1 MSSPTSAT
9 RTCWPNVGLY
19 GAIDTHETLRN
30 AMARLAR
37 LELPPQAIVFTG
49 DLADRA
55 EPKAYVKLR
64 EIVEPAAAEIGAE
77 VVWVMGN
84 HDEREH
90 YARELFGEEIT
101 EDVTQDRV
109 HDIAGLR
116 VISLDT
122 SVPGYHHGEISPAQL
137 AWLTDQLATPAE
149 HGTVLAMHHP
159 PIPVPMVRA
168 AEVIELHDQHLLAEV
183 IEGTDVRGVIAG
195 HFHFSSYST
204 FAGVPVSVASST
216 CYLADPAPAGRL
228 LSAVDG
234 HQSVTM
240 MHFYDD
246 RVVHSVV
253 PVRTPRRRPATPT
266 TWWSRSRR
274 CRLPKRAR
282 AARRE
287 GLTGLGPRE
296 PGGLSTPGQRDSTIG
311 TITRSAYAFIC
322 GRVRSDG
329 GASCVSSSDCAS
341 RARVIATTSMSSSGG
356 TGSRCARSCR
366 IRSAQNAEETRSV
379 SPASKVRLTS
389 VSSRSASS
397 SWVRMRFSRSVL
409 IVTAKKLTT

>member
-1 MSSPTSAT
+1 MPTPVVSASYADSVIPLGQYPLPT
-9 RTCWPNVGLY
+9 HVIAHVSDPHLLAERRLY

-64 EIVEPAAAEIGAE
+64 EIVEPAAADIGAE

-90 YARELFGEEIT
+90 YARELFGEEIG
-101 EDVTQDRV
+101 EEVTQDRV
-109 HDIAGLR
+109 HDVAGLR

-122 SVPGYHHGEISPAQL
+122 SVPGYHHGEISTNQL
-137 AWLTDQLATPAE
+137 GWLADQLATPAA

-168 AEVIELHDQHLLAEV
+168 AEIIELHDQHLLAEA

-195 HFHFSSYST
+195 HIHFSSYST

-216 CYLADPAPAGRL
+216 CYLADPAPVGRL

-253 PVRTPRRRPATPT
+253 PVP
-266 TWWSRSRR
+266 
-274 CRLPKRAR
+274 
-282 AARRE
+282 
-287 GLTGLGPRE
+287 
-296 PGGLSTPGQRDSTIG
+296 D
-311 TITRSAYAFIC
+311 
-322 GRVRSDG
+322 
-329 GASCVSSSDCAS
+329 
-341 RARVIATTSMSSSGG
+341 
-356 TGSRCARSCR
+356 
-366 IRSAQNAEETRSV
+366 AEEKAGYSSELMEQIEALPAAERHQLLSAKD
-379 SPASKVRLTS
+379 SPV
-389 VSSRSASS
+389 
-397 SWVRMRFSRSVL
+397 WVHENAL
-409 IVTAKKLTT
+409 D

>member
-1 MSSPTSAT
+1 MWASYAGGVIPLGQYPLPTHVVAHVSDPHLLAE
-9 RTCWPNVGLY
+9 RRLY
-19 GAIDTHETLRN
+19 GAIDTHETLRK

-64 EIVEPAAAEIGAE
+64 EIVEPAAEAIGAE

-84 HDEREH
+84 HDEREP

-109 HDIAGLR
+109 QDVAGLR

-137 AWLTDQLATPAE
+137 AWLADQLATPSE

-159 PIPVPMVRA
+159 PIPTPMVRA
-168 AEVIELHDQHLLAEV
+168 AEIIELHDQHLLAEV

-195 HFHFSSYST
+195 HIHFSSYST

-234 HQSVTM
+234 HQSLTM

-246 RVVHSVV
+246 RIVHSVV
-253 PVRTPRRRPATPT
+253 PVPDAEEKAGYA
-266 TWWSRSRR
+266 SE
-274 CRLPKRAR
+274 LMEQI
-282 AARRE
+282 E
-287 GLTGLGPRE
+287 GLPAAERHEL
-296 PGGLSTPGQRDSTIG
+296 LSAKDSP
-311 TITRSAYAFIC
+311 
-322 GRVRSDG
+322 V
-329 GASCVSSSDCAS
+329 
-341 RARVIATTSMSSSGG
+341 
-356 TGSRCARSCR
+356 
-366 IRSAQNAEETRSV
+366 
-379 SPASKVRLTS
+379 
-389 VSSRSASS
+389 
-397 SWVRMRFSRSVL
+397 WVHENPL
-409 IVTAKKLTT
+409 D